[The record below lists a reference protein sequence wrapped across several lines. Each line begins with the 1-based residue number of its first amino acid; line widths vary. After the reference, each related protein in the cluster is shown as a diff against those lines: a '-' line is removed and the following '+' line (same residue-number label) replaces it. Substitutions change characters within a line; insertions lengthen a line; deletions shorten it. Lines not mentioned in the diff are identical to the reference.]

1 MSLVSHAAYLYVHS
15 KELIVLN
22 KKLKR
27 LSKKA
32 EKHKKK
38 GERESD
44 FERVHKHA
52 KRHAEAGEDIRTLLK
67 KHNRLLTKL
76 RRHQVVYAH
85 ELKKEHKIR

>member
-1 MSLVSHAAYLYVHS
+1 MSLVNHAAYLYVHS

-27 LSKKA
+27 LSKNA
-32 EKHKKK
+32 EKHKKR

-44 FERVHKHA
+44 FGRVHKHA

-67 KHNRLLTKL
+67 KHNRILTKL
-76 RRHQVVYAH
+76 RQHQVVHAN
-85 ELKKEHKIR
+85 ELRKEHKVR